1 MMKCC
6 KSGSPSRVELNHKN
20 NNKTH
25 INYVSSR
32 GETEKE
38 EDDEDVEESR
48 KVNIFNLN
56 SKVGRFVGRS
66 VDGILLFAII
76 NYVMST
82 TTREHPS
89 VLQKL

>member
-1 MMKCC
+1 MSAREEK
-6 KSGSPSRVELNHKN
+6 RN
-20 NNKTH
+20 
-25 INYVSSR
+25 
-32 GETEKE
+32 KE

-56 SKVGRFVGRS
+56 SKVVRS

-89 VLQKL
+89 VLQNR

>member
-6 KSGSPSRVELNHKN
+6 KSGSHSRVELNHKN

-25 INYVSSR
+25 
-32 GETEKE
+32 KE

-56 SKVGRFVGRS
+56 SKVGRS
-66 VDGILLFAII
+66 VDGILLFPII